1 MSWGL
6 GPMTKIELAGEL
18 RPSPAAPVWVK
29 ACDTLKRE
37 LGEATFGSWVAQ
49 ASLHEEPNG
58 ALVLVTPT
66 GIAADWIRR
75 NAWRR
80 IAEVWAEHDP
90 DGRRL
95 LLKSKLEVEA
105 SGRGAG
111 LRLATVDGRAQSDAR
126 LAEVRTSERVSEPGL
141 LDERPAVRSP
151 RPMGLQDRF
160 TFDTFVSGPTNEF
173 AHAVARRVASWADG
187 HFNPVLF
194 HAPYGFG
201 KTHLLNALAWEASQ
215 ARPDKRV
222 IYLTAE
228 RFLSTF
234 VKALQERSTA
244 EFKEELRT
252 ADLLLIDDAHFVA
265 GKASTQE
272 ELFQTLAALVGDG
285 RRVVLSSDRPPAA
298 LTEMDARLRSHLAAG
313 LVCGI
318 EPADRTLRMSILQR
332 KLEVLCR
339 QQGLRTTAARTEV
352 MEFLADRFA
361 DSVRELEGAL
371 NTLVARTGEGL
382 ASVSVEEAQAVL
394 RPHLRTG
401 ERRITVDDIQKAVA
415 EYYGMKQAD
424 LLSDR
429 RNRAIA
435 RPRQT
440 AMWLCK
446 QLTTRSLPDIG
457 RRFGGRDHTT
467 VLHAVRKI
475 EELKAVDAPIAADV
489 EALLRKLRG

>member
-1 MSWGL
+1 
-6 GPMTKIELAGEL
+6 MTKIEIAG
-18 RPSPAAPVWVK
+18 PSPAAPVWVK
-29 ACDTLKRE
+29 ACATLKRE

-49 ASLHEEPNG
+49 ASLLEEPNG

-90 DGRRL
+90 EGRRL
-95 LLKSKLEVEA
+95 MLKSKLEVEA
-105 SGRGAG
+105 SGRGSG
-111 LRLATVDGRAQSDAR
+111 IRLATVDGRAPS
-126 LAEVRTSERVSEPGL
+126 EVRAPETQM
-141 LDERPAVRSP
+141 LDDRPAVAPDRSVRAA
-151 RPMGLQDRF
+151 RPVGLQDRF

-201 KTHLLNALAWEASQ
+201 KTHLLNALAWEAAE

-382 ASVSVEEAQAVL
+382 ATVSVEEAQAVL

-475 EELKAVDAPIAADV
+475 EELKGVDAPIAADI

>member
-1 MSWGL
+1 MW
-6 GPMTKIELAGEL
+6 I
-18 RPSPAAPVWVK
+18 K
-29 ACDTLKRE
+29 ACDTLRSE

-49 ASLHEEPNG
+49 AALFEDAAG
-58 ALVLVTPT
+58 VLVLVTPT

-75 NAWRR
+75 HAWRR
-80 IAEVWAEHDP
+80 ISEIWAENDP
-90 DGRRL
+90 KGRRL
-95 LLKSKLEVEA
+95 NLKSRVEWEA
-105 SGRGAG
+105 SGGRAANI
-111 LRLATVDGRAQSDAR
+111 RLATVDGRPQPPTESASFASPAAAAPRERAAR
-126 LAEVRTSERVSEPGL
+126 AL
-141 LDERPAVRSP
+141 
-151 RPMGLQDRF
+151 GLQERF
-160 TFDTFVSGPTNEF
+160 TFETFVSGPTNEF

-201 KTHLLNALAWEASQ
+201 KTHLLNALAWEAARS
-215 ARPDKRV
+215 RPDKKV
-222 IYLTAE
+222 VYLTSE
-228 RFLSTF
+228 RFLSNF
-234 VKALQERSTA
+234 VSAVRERSTA
-244 EFKEELRT
+244 EFKDELRS

-318 EPADRTLRMSILQR
+318 EPADRALRLAILAR
-332 KLEVLCR
+332 KLDILCRRQGMAPVKARPEVL
-339 QQGLRTTAARTEV
+339 
-352 MEFLADRFA
+352 EFLADRFV

-371 NTLVARTGEGL
+371 NTLVARTEAGL
-382 ASVSVEEAQAVL
+382 ASVTLEEAQAVL
-394 RPHLRTG
+394 RPHLRAG
-401 ERRITVDDIQKAVA
+401 EKRITVDDIQKATA
-415 EYYGMKQAD
+415 EHYGLTQQD

-429 RNRAIA
+429 RQRAIA
-435 RPRQT
+435 RPRQA

-467 VLHAVRKI
+467 VIHAVRRI
-475 EELKAVDAPIAADV
+475 EELKAVDAALAADV
-489 EALLRKLRG
+489 EALIRKLRG